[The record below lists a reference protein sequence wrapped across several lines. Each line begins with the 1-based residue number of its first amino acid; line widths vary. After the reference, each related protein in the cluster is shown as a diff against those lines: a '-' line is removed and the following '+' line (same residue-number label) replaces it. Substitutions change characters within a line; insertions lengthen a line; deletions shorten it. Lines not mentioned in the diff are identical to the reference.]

1 MFVDPRHP
9 QQHNASRNEDRWA
22 YSLRDDPVNV
32 SLNGLLFVDLS
43 NNAVSDRGAAA
54 LAAFLPQD
62 NWLQGVSSR
71 WHRSAHGPVLYSR
84 VVFVDR

>member
-1 MFVDPRHP
+1 MPR

-62 NWLQGVSSR
+62 NWLQGAVCDDHAR
-71 WHRSAHGPVLYSR
+71 RRSWLR
-84 VVFVDR
+84 VARCAC